1 MTLGKN
7 IVRLRTQK
15 NWSQGD
21 LADALEISRQSVSK
35 WETDTSIPEL
45 DKLIKLSKL
54 FDVTLDELVRG
65 EKVTN
70 TETAMPAA
78 QTVPT
83 SFAPQVTPEREKR
96 RTITGTILLC
106 TGAVILIFCLLLAGD
121 LMTGLLFASP
131 FLICG
136 IICFAVKRRVG
147 LCCGW
152 AVYLYIDL
160 YLRFATGLSWTTI
173 FMTHLWT
180 AQMNYARLSIAW
192 MQFIGMVL
200 MSLCTVRSY
209 PTLKVSATKKEVTW
223 LIVGWVATLVVLPL
237 LMSYGVMPLWIDNLY
252 NYSNFSPYFF
262 INVLYSYVR
271 LALINVLL
279 VRTLA
284 VWRVKREAQKA
295 NCKAADT

>member
-54 FDVTLDELVRG
+54 FNVTLDELVRG

>member
-35 WETDTSIPEL
+35 WETDVSIPEL
-45 DKLIKLSKL
+45 DNLLRLSAL
-54 FDVTLDELVRG
+54 FGVTLDELVRG
-65 EKVTN
+65 EELPK

-96 RTITGTILLC
+96 RTITGTVLLC
-106 TGAVILIFCLLLAGD
+106 TGAVIFCLLLAGD
-121 LMTGLLFASP
+121 LLTGLLFASP

-152 AVYLYIDL
+152 AVYLCIDL

-209 PTLKVSATKKEVTW
+209 RTLKVSATKKEVTW
-223 LIVGWVATLVVLPL
+223 LIVGWVAALVVLPL

-284 VWRVKREAQKA
+284 VWRVKREAKKA
-295 NCKAADT
+295 NCNAADT

>member
-35 WETDTSIPEL
+35 WETDVSIPEL
-45 DKLIKLSKL
+45 DNLLRLSAL
-54 FDVTLDELVRG
+54 FGVTLDELVRG
-65 EKVTN
+65 EELPK

-83 SFAPQVTPEREKR
+83 SFASQVTPEREKR
-96 RTITGTILLC
+96 RTITGTVLLC
-106 TGAVILIFCLLLAGD
+106 TGAVIFCLLLAGD
-121 LMTGLLFASP
+121 LLTGLLFASP

-152 AVYLYIDL
+152 AVYLCIDL

-192 MQFIGMVL
+192 VQFIGMVL

-209 PTLKVSATKKEVTW
+209 RTLKASATKKEITW
-223 LIVGWVATLVVLPL
+223 LIVGWVAALVVLPL
-237 LMSYGVMPLWIDNLY
+237 LMSYGVMPLRIDYLY

-284 VWRVKREAQKA
+284 VWRVKREAKKA
-295 NCKAADT
+295 NCNAADT

>member
-35 WETDTSIPEL
+35 WETDVSIPEL
-45 DKLIKLSKL
+45 DNLLRLSAL
-54 FDVTLDELVRG
+54 FGVTLDELVRG
-65 EKVTN
+65 EELPK

-96 RTITGTILLC
+96 RTITGTVLLC
-106 TGAVILIFCLLLAGD
+106 TGAVIFCLLLAGD

-209 PTLKVSATKKEVTW
+209 RTLKVSATKKEVTW
-223 LIVGWVATLVVLPL
+223 LIVGWVAALVVLPL

-284 VWRVKREAQKA
+284 VWRVKREAKKA

>member
-21 LADALEISRQSVSK
+21 LAEALEISRQSVSK

-223 LIVGWVATLVVLPL
+223 LIVGWVAALVVLPL
-237 LMSYGVMPLWIDNLY
+237 LMSYGVMPLWRDNLH
-252 NYSNFSPYFF
+252 NYSNFSLYFF
-262 INVLYSYVR
+262 INVLYGYVR
-271 LALINVLL
+271 LALVNVLL

-284 VWRVKREAQKA
+284 VWRVKREEKKA
-295 NCKAADT
+295 DVIRQ